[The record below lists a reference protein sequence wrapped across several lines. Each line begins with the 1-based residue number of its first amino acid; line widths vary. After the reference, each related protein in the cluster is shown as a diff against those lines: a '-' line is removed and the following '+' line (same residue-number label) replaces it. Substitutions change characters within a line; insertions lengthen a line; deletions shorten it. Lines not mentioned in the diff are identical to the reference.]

1 MKKPWL
7 AFLCNFLLAG
17 AGFVYLGKWMWAV
30 VDLFVTLLIGV
41 ILYRLVPDQF
51 TWLTAPI
58 PAANGLLAL
67 NMTKLWNSRAP
78 KMQPTT

>member
-1 MKKPWL
+1 
-7 AFLCNFLLAG
+7 
-17 AGFVYLGKWMWAV
+17 
-30 VDLFVTLLIGV
+30 V